1 MKSVLTVLEGAGKGT
16 SKPLTSALMIVGR
29 SKNADLQVDDPLVS
43 RRHLEIRMESGAV
56 FVENK
61 SPQGSMLN
69 GKPLTGIVSLNPG
82 DIIEVGSTKMRFEEA
97 SGDAPA
103 PRRADLAAAEAEIDG
118 TRIADPNALP
128 APKRKE
134 EESDE
139 TRAMM
144 DDRTRMMN
152 AAELPNWQA
161 QEKIEKKVAARGV
174 SKIAIAGVVVV
185 LVLGVVI
192 WYFLANRPAA
202 GSTMAYKDALYDF
215 GIDRPLDWSKTAD
228 DTGIM
233 GFGFGS
239 QSGNNWAR
247 ATVYTDKNED
257 FMTTGLT
264 DGFDRYQ
271 TILKQRNEGF
281 ELLGSRKININ
292 GITVVFYEFET
303 PSSKGRGIY
312 MLNEDTR
319 VVVECVSAGA
329 TYSQNLPQFTS
340 ILKSFHLGQYV
351 EQRFI
356 DFPLPDETMQ
366 QLALSNPTELSHE
379 VDEHLS
385 SGKIL
390 YDSRDVSPENLFNS
404 LQQFRLAL
412 QLSLAPPERLPA
424 YNAAAQGLSDATR
437 TFNHALDEQ
446 RFAITSALKEGDKRS
461 AFWAANKMM
470 QMVPDKTDPAYQEA
484 HSVLETLPQPK

>member
-1 MKSVLTVLEGAGKGT
+1 
-16 SKPLTSALMIVGR
+16 
-29 SKNADLQVDDPLVS
+29 
-43 RRHLEIRMESGAV
+43 
-56 FVENK
+56 
-61 SPQGSMLN
+61 
-69 GKPLTGIVSLNPG
+69 
-82 DIIEVGSTKMRFEEA
+82 MRFEEA
-97 SGDAPA
+97 SE
-103 PRRADLAAAEAEIDG
+103 AASPPKRVAAEAMEAEIDG
-118 TRIADPNALP
+118 TRIADPDALP
-128 APKRKE
+128 APRRKE

-161 QEKIEKKVAARGV
+161 QEKIEKKVAARGI
-174 SKIAIAGVVVV
+174 SKLAIAGAAAV
-185 LVLGVVI
+185 LVVGLVI
-192 WYFLANRPAA
+192 WYFVAHRPVS

-233 GFGFGS
+233 GFGFGN
-239 QSGNNWAR
+239 QSGNSWGRVNI
-247 ATVYTDKNED
+247 YTDKNED

-264 DGFDRYQ
+264 DGFNHYQ
-271 TILKQRNEGF
+271 TILKQRDQGF
-281 ELLGSRKININ
+281 ELDGSRKININ
-292 GITVVFYEFET
+292 GVTVMFYEFDT
-303 PSSKGRGIY
+303 PTSRGRGIY

-319 VVVECVSAGA
+319 VVVECVSASA
-329 TYSQNLPQFTS
+329 IYSQNIPQFTS

-351 EQRFI
+351 VQQFI
-356 DFPLPDETMQ
+356 DFPMPDEIMQ
-366 QLALSNPTELSHE
+366 QLALSNPSELSHE

-390 YDSRDVSPENLFNS
+390 YDGRDVSPENLYKS
-404 LQQFRLAL
+404 VQEFRKAL

-437 TFNHALDEQ
+437 TFDHALDEQ
-446 RFAITSALKEGDKRS
+446 RFQITSALKEGDKTR
-461 AFWAANKMM
+461 AYWEANKMM

-484 HSVLETLPQPK
+484 YSIIRTLPEPK